1 MVNMSG
7 GSSPVIEPNSPVTL
21 TDADFDSAVTHN
33 PSLIVDC
40 WAPWCGPCRAVA
52 PTIDELAKSYSGRIT
67 FGKVNVDD
75 NPRVAQKFG
84 IMSIPTLLFI
94 KNGQLVEQL
103 VGVVPKKTIEE
114 KIQKLL

>member
-75 NPRVAQKFG
+75 NPRVTQKFG

>member
-1 MVNMSG
+1 MSG